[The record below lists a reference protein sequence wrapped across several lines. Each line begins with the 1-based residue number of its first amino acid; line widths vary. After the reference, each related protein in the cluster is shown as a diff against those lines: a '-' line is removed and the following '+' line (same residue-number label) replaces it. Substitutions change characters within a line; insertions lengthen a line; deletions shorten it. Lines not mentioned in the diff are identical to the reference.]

1 MQNNTLYRK
10 RVKTAVALF
19 FTLATAVFVLI
30 CFTGRASAADSGFK
44 VRVGMKYGSTSP
56 VGYTVTSNSGFTI
69 GVQQITGEG
78 REFIPMT
85 SYSWKK
91 SVTATIDGNIKK
103 SGSSY
108 VTASAADAAIGGY
121 HLQLTTAFS
130 SADEMNQYFWYVADV
145 LAPKLGIYGY
155 PAYING
161 TYRVRI
167 GHFKDAATAESYISR
182 IHEYLPGWNMTVVS
196 PETSGAK
203 ILSDDGTILFQYVGS
218 DAVGVIPTSSSDY
231 IKAQDGYIYEGAFAF
246 PRYVNGGVNGVQVIN
261 VLDLDRYTAGVI
273 PYEVF
278 SSWNETTLKAFA
290 IVTRSYAVANFSSG
304 NSTRYN
310 FDLTNRM
317 QVYNGARDIS
327 DKINRVVN
335 ETSGLVISYNGRV
348 ATAYYSSSMGGI
360 TAYSGDIWSSYLPYL
375 VSVETPWERYTEFSN
390 GLWMLEVTPTELA
403 NALRK
408 NGYGVSGDITSVRV
422 NSHGSD
428 TPYVTG
434 ISYVDSKN
442 NTITITGGDKVRTSL
457 GYSIVKSS
465 NFVVGKGSVAYTKD
479 TVTSSDAKDDRTNLT
494 SFSIIS
500 SLGKFISSNRRSYNV
515 ITGSGNATLT
525 GKDAYVSKDPS
536 KTYTAGKSFYTVS
549 TSSAVY
555 TAKNPANFVFV
566 SKGYGH
572 GVGAS
577 QYGMRDLGVLGYTY
591 EEIIH
596 AYYTDVEISNI
607 NNVSH

>member
-1 MQNNTLYRK
+1 MLNDTLYK
-10 RVKTAVALF
+10 KCTKPALALF
-19 FTLATAVFVLI
+19 FALVTAVLVVI
-30 CFTGRASAADSGFK
+30 CSTGHVSAADSGFK
-44 VRVGMKYGSTSP
+44 VRVGMKYGATSP
-56 VGYTVTSNSGFTI
+56 SSYTVTSNSGFTI
-69 GVQQITGEG
+69 GVQQITGSG
-78 REFIPMT
+78 RGFTPMT

-91 SVTATIDGNIKK
+91 SVTATVDGNIKK

-108 VTASAADAAIGGY
+108 VTSSAADATIGGY
-121 HLQLTTAFS
+121 HLQLTTEFS

-182 IHEYLPGWNMTVVS
+182 IHEYLPGWNMVVVS
-196 PETSGAK
+196 PETSGAT
-203 ILSDDGTILFQYVGS
+203 ILSDDGTMLFQYAGP
-218 DAVGVIPTSSSDY
+218 DAVGVIPTVSGDY
-231 IKAQDGYIYEGAFAF
+231 IKASDGYIYEGVFAF
-246 PRYVNGGVNGVQVIN
+246 PRYLSDGVNGVQVIN

-278 SSWNETTLKAFA
+278 ASWNETTLKAFA

-317 QVYNGARDIS
+317 QVYNGARDVS
-327 DKINRVVN
+327 DKINRVVD
-335 ETSGLVISYNGRV
+335 ETSGLVISYNSKV
-348 ATAYYSSSMGGI
+348 AIAYYSSSMGGI

-375 VSVETPWERYTEFSN
+375 VSVDTPWEKYTEFSN
-390 GLWMLEVTPTELA
+390 GLWMSEVTPAQLA

-408 NGYGVSGDITSVRV
+408 SGYSVSGDIISVRV

-428 TPYVTG
+428 TPYVTS
-434 ISYVDSKN
+434 ISYVDSNNKN
-442 NTITITGGDKVRTSL
+442 ITITGGDKVRTSL
-457 GYSIVKSS
+457 GSSIAKSS
-465 NFVVGKGSVAYTKD
+465 NFVVGKGSVAYSKD
-479 TVTSSDAKDDRTNLT
+479 TVTTGDAKDGRTNLT

-515 ITGSGNATLT
+515 ITGSGNSSLT
-525 GKDAYVSKDPS
+525 GNDAYVSTDPS
-536 KTYTAGKSFYTVS
+536 KTYTAGKSFYTVA

-555 TAKNPANFVFV
+555 NAKDSSNFVFV
-566 SKGYGH
+566 GKGYGH